1 MEMLRITKGRI
12 RDVSSLLPFSCG
24 DVTAGTETELQ
35 AAVIGKRSD
44 VDLPLTIEQSN
55 YFHNIV
61 RRAATGDASRR
72 TIERLERLLSG
83 NTEQVWENSWVR
95 LPISVL
101 SPFAQE
107 ILGRDLLADRSR
119 PTGLRRSDVDK
130 FTYKQNGEQWLRI
143 PVSYLIKIALAD
155 AVTST
160 KGVPKVIRDTGF
172 RLLNHFL
179 SDNTSPETFS
189 FQVVLLS
196 PNERMGKAIARETS
210 KRFLL
215 TQLLVMYANQK
226 FLLRTSGQKAV
237 VYFSP
242 HPPTRQKRLND
253 CISDSFYRELFMSP
267 CLSGWDKGEEKQE
280 YMHLCHQV
288 LSRSHLN
295 VVAKLRDAGII
306 VNNLVVLPN
315 TSNISLAN
323 NGTHISM
330 GSRKLT
336 ELRRDEASG
345 FTSAHEKYLGD
356 LVVKVVEH
364 FLPLFVGSYSAAP
377 YRIDFVDFHPE
388 KVLGFLPHELDYTHL
403 RMLWRRWKKKA
414 SIKCM
419 GRPITPFGPEWFDR
433 ALGFLFQLRGDYIA
447 DFRLIDYLVCLMS
460 TDRSPALDG
469 TSDSSERLKKDLGA
483 LGIFDPRM
491 SLYLLYKLRAF
502 DVMGFCGF
510 EGRHYSLFESLGQD
524 LGKAA
529 DLQAL
534 VTALAFKYIAEGKVT
549 HSDIPDSPFLES
561 ERRQVIF
568 DAAIGIPTFFV
579 RGDTQN
585 QFLKTILERT
595 AKVRMSHRYPGY
607 LRVYTAEYRK
617 ALWELIA
624 RDGLDLIE
632 MMELE
637 ETMLDLKNRIEQPD
651 ELSAAGRLT
660 RGILADAG
668 HRSPLS
674 VRADEFN
681 LAAEKFYRDKLR
693 KKHIEEAISFLEDD
707 ILKLEQYADTNESLR
722 EALRTINGGNKVVE
736 YLRSMKVRV
745 LDESLT
751 SEELRN
757 LIHVILITVS
767 VDRKHYD
774 AMIRRPWEKDDTP
787 SIPRAG
793 NA

>member
-280 YMHLCHQV
+280 YMHLC
-288 LSRSHLN
+288 
-295 VVAKLRDAGII
+295 
-306 VNNLVVLPN
+306 
-315 TSNISLAN
+315 
-323 NGTHISM
+323 
-330 GSRKLT
+330 
-336 ELRRDEASG
+336 
-345 FTSAHEKYLGD
+345 
-356 LVVKVVEH
+356 
-364 FLPLFVGSYSAAP
+364 
-377 YRIDFVDFHPE
+377 
-388 KVLGFLPHELDYTHL
+388 
-403 RMLWRRWKKKA
+403 
-414 SIKCM
+414 
-419 GRPITPFGPEWFDR
+419 
-433 ALGFLFQLRGDYIA
+433 
-447 DFRLIDYLVCLMS
+447 
-460 TDRSPALDG
+460 
-469 TSDSSERLKKDLGA
+469 
-483 LGIFDPRM
+483 
-491 SLYLLYKLRAF
+491 
-502 DVMGFCGF
+502 
-510 EGRHYSLFESLGQD
+510 
-524 LGKAA
+524 
-529 DLQAL
+529 
-534 VTALAFKYIAEGKVT
+534 
-549 HSDIPDSPFLES
+549 
-561 ERRQVIF
+561 
-568 DAAIGIPTFFV
+568 
-579 RGDTQN
+579 
-585 QFLKTILERT
+585 
-595 AKVRMSHRYPGY
+595 PG
-607 LRVYTAEYRK
+607 L
-617 ALWELIA
+617 
-624 RDGLDLIE
+624 
-632 MMELE
+632 
-637 ETMLDLKNRIEQPD
+637 
-651 ELSAAGRLT
+651 
-660 RGILADAG
+660 
-668 HRSPLS
+668 
-674 VRADEFN
+674 
-681 LAAEKFYRDKLR
+681 
-693 KKHIEEAISFLEDD
+693 
-707 ILKLEQYADTNESLR
+707 
-722 EALRTINGGNKVVE
+722 
-736 YLRSMKVRV
+736 
-745 LDESLT
+745 
-751 SEELRN
+751 
-757 LIHVILITVS
+757 
-767 VDRKHYD
+767 
-774 AMIRRPWEKDDTP
+774 
-787 SIPRAG
+787 
-793 NA
+793 